1 VGVKDVNS
9 REATPEVDT
18 DPRSS
23 RTSRLLVVV
32 NPATRRSARTIIAML
47 ERLCPVDVLLD
58 ILVTPGPLTALD
70 MTRSKLSGASGVVA
84 VGGDGTVGEVASALV
99 GTDVPLGIIP
109 AGSTN
114 IIAGELGIPRDP
126 MRAIHLLF
134 GAHETRHIDVV
145 RGGER
150 CFIHMAGAGI
160 DSRMFALANPTAKRR
175 FGWLA
180 YIPAAGRAVFH
191 PPARFT
197 LDIDGDRQVIEAPL
211 VLIAN
216 GGSII
221 TPRFRLMPSLR
232 ADDGMLD
239 VLIFN
244 TTTVGGV
251 AKILGSMLTRRSH
264 LSRYVI
270 HRSGRTVVLQSDP
283 PLPVQLDGD
292 VAASTPVTF
301 EVLPAALRVIVPIRG

>member
-1 VGVKDVNS
+1 MKDVDS
-9 REATPEVDT
+9 REATREVDS
-18 DPRSS
+18 DAQPN

-32 NPATRRSARTIIAML
+32 NPATRRSASMIIALL
-47 ERLCPVDVLLD
+47 ERLCPADVALD
-58 ILVTPGPLTALD
+58 ILVTPGPLTALGI
-70 MTRSKLSGASGVVA
+70 TRSNLAGRSGVVA
-84 VGGDGTVGEVASALV
+84 VGGDGTVGEVATALV

-114 IIAGELGIPRDP
+114 IIARELGIPGDP
-126 MRAIHLLF
+126 KRAARLLF
-134 GAHETRHIDVV
+134 GTHRTRHVDVV
-145 RGGER
+145 RGGQR

-160 DSRMFALANPTAKRR
+160 DSRMFALANPRAKRR

-191 PPARFT
+191 APARFT
-197 LDIDGDRQVIEAPL
+197 LDIDGDRHVIDAPW

-232 ADDGMLD
+232 TDDGMLD

-244 TTTVGGV
+244 TTTLGGAARV
-251 AKILGSMLTRRSH
+251 VRSMLTRRLH
-264 LSRYVI
+264 LSPYVI
-270 HRSGRTVVLQSDP
+270 HRTGRTVVLQSEP
-283 PLPVQLDGD
+283 SLPVQLDGD
-292 VAASTPVTF
+292 VAATTPVTF
-301 EVLPAALRVIVPIRG
+301 EVLPGALRVIVPTKK